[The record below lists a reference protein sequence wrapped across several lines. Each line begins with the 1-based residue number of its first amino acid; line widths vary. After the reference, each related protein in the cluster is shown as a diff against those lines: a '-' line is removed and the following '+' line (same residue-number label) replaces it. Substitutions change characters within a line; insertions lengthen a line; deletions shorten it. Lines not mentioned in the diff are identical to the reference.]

1 MTSMRAA
8 QRATEVHRAP
18 TFWAAIRRRVDVAWR
33 AKDCS
38 FGERPLVKSRT
49 SPSMRPVPCE
59 RKM

>member
-8 QRATEVHRAP
+8 QRATEAHRVP
-18 TFWAAIRRRVDVAWR
+18 TFWAAIRKRTDVAWR

-49 SPSMRPVPCE
+49 KPRKTPVAV
-59 RKM
+59 